1 MAAPWDGLSAHQHDS
16 FALRERNAP
25 VEVLFERGGLHVIG
39 ISPKTGIPPSQVG
52 GVAPRTP
59 QPAQSRHVPV
69 VNPSAMESRRQLVS
83 IELRIV
89 ARPRDRADVNDP
101 SDAMCPEKSDEVLD

>member
-1 MAAPWDGLSAHQHDS
+1 
-16 FALRERNAP
+16 
-25 VEVLFERGGLHVIG
+25 
-39 ISPKTGIPPSQVG
+39 
-52 GVAPRTP
+52 
-59 QPAQSRHVPV
+59 
-69 VNPSAMESRRQLVS
+69 MESRRQLVS